1 MPTVGSLTVSG
12 SLTITSGSL
21 IIISGSGFQGSGSFT
36 GSFSGSHVGDGS
48 GLTGITTANWNGVR
62 SGSANITGSLT
73 VISGSTSLQGVT
85 VGSTLTIS
93 TGSASAARI
102 DIFQYATSSLSG
114 VRSLMTFPISA
125 SAGYSGF
132 KADYVLTTPD
142 ETEKKVGTLLGTWD
156 RSGNTDITDNYVAAT
171 GDAINSNFTLTAS
184 SMTSASLFVNAVG
197 GNFEI
202 NMLVTAFKRP
212 V

>member
-1 MPTVGSLTVSG
+1 MPTISNLTVTESLIVSG
-12 SLTITSGSL
+12 SIVIQSGST
-21 IIISGSGFQGSGSFT
+21 FQGSGSFA

-93 TGSASAARI
+93 TGSTTAARI

-114 VRSLMTFPISA
+114 VTSLITFPISA

-132 KADYVLTTPD
+132 KADYVLTTPT
-142 ETEKKVGTLLGTWD
+142 ELEKKVGTLLGTWD
-156 RSGNTDITDNYVAAT
+156 RAGNANITDNYVAAT
-171 GDAINSNFTLTAS
+171 GDAISSSFSLNAS
-184 SMTSASLFVNAVG
+184 SLTSASLFVDAVG

>member
-1 MPTVGSLTVSG
+1 MPTITNLTVSG
-12 SLTITSGSL
+12 SLIVSGTIIIQSGST
-21 IIISGSGFQGSGSFT
+21 FQGSGSFS
-36 GSFSGSHVGDGS
+36 GSFSGSYVGNGA

-62 SGSANITGSLT
+62 SGSAGITGSLT

-85 VGSTLTIS
+85 VGSTLSIS
-93 TGSASAARI
+93 TGSITEAKV
-102 DIFQYATSSLSG
+102 DIFHYATSSLSG
-114 VRSLMTFPISA
+114 VTSLMTFPISA
-125 SAGYSGF
+125 SAGYAGF
-132 KADYVLTTPD
+132 KADYVLTTPT

-156 RSGNTDITDNYVAAT
+156 RIGSADITDNYVTAT
-171 GDAINSNFTLTAS
+171 GDAIDSNFTLDAS
-184 SMTSASLFVNAVG
+184 SLTSASLFVNAVG

>member
-1 MPTVGSLTVSG
+1 MPTISNLTVTGSLIVSG
-12 SLTITSGSL
+12 SIVIQSGST
-21 IIISGSGFQGSGSFT
+21 FQGSGSFT

-93 TGSASAARI
+93 TGSTTAARI

-114 VRSLMTFPISA
+114 VTSLITFPISA

-132 KADYVLTTPD
+132 KADYVLTTPT
-142 ETEKKVGTLLGTWD
+142 ELEKKVGTLLGTWD
-156 RSGNTDITDNYVAAT
+156 RAGNANITDNYVAAT
-171 GDAINSNFTLTAS
+171 GDAISSSFSLNAS
-184 SMTSASLFVNAVG
+184 SLTSASLFVDAVG

>member
-1 MPTVGSLTVSG
+1 MPTISNLTV
-12 SLTITSGSL
+12 TGSL
-21 IIISGSGFQGSGSFT
+21 IVSGTIIIQSGSTFQGSGSFT

-48 GLTGITTANWNGVR
+48 GLTGITAANWNGVR
-62 SGSANITGSLT
+62 SGSAAITGSLT

-93 TGSASAARI
+93 TGSATSAKVE
-102 DIFQYATSSLSG
+102 IFHYTTSSLSG
-114 VRSLMTFPISA
+114 TNVLMTFPISA

-132 KADYVLTTPD
+132 KADYVLTTPN
-142 ETEKKVGTLLGTWD
+142 EFEKKVGTLLGTWN
-156 RSGNTDITDNYVAAT
+156 RSGIADISDNYVTAI
-171 GDAINSNFTLTAS
+171 GDAIQSVFSLDAS
-184 SMTSASLFVNAVG
+184 SSTSASLSVNAVG

>member
-1 MPTVGSLTVSG
+1 MPTINNLTVSG
-12 SLTITSGSL
+12 SLIVSGTMILHSGSA
-21 IIISGSGFQGSGSFT
+21 FQGSGSFT
-36 GSFSGSHVGDGS
+36 GSFSGSHVGNGS
-48 GLTGITTANWNGVR
+48 GLTGITAANWNGIR
-62 SGSANITGSLT
+62 SGSAGITGSLT

-93 TGSASAARI
+93 TGSATSAKVE
-102 DIFQYATSSLSG
+102 IFHYTTSSLSG
-114 VRSLMTFPISA
+114 VTSLMTFPISA

-132 KADYVLTTPD
+132 KADYVLTTPS
-142 ETEKKVGTLLGTWD
+142 ENEKKVGTLLGSWD
-156 RSGNTDITDNYVAAT
+156 RSGNADISDNYVSAT
-171 GDAINSNFTLTAS
+171 GDAIQSVFSLDAS
-184 SMTSASLFVNAVG
+184 SSTSASLSVNAVG

>member
-1 MPTVGSLTVSG
+1 MPTINNLTVSG
-12 SLTITSGSL
+12 SLVVSGS
-21 IIISGSGFQGSGSFT
+21 IIIQSGSAFQGSGSFT
-36 GSFSGSHVGDGS
+36 GSFSGSFVGNGS

-62 SGSANITGSLT
+62 SGSADITGSLT
-73 VISGSTSLQGVT
+73 VVSGSTSLQGVT

-93 TGSASAARI
+93 TGSI
-102 DIFQYATSSLSG
+102 GGGQVDIFHYTTSSLSG
-114 VRSLMTFPISA
+114 LTSLMTFPISA

-132 KADYVLTTPD
+132 KADYVLTVPN

-156 RSGNTDITDNYVAAT
+156 RTGNANITDNYVAPT
-171 GDAINSNFTLTAS
+171 GDAITSPFSLNAS
-184 SMTSASLFVNAVG
+184 SLTSASLFVNAVG

>member
-1 MPTVGSLTVSG
+1 MPTITNLTVSG
-12 SLTITSGSL
+12 SLIVSGTIIIQSGST
-21 IIISGSGFQGSGSFT
+21 FQGSGSFT

-48 GLTGITTANWNGVR
+48 GLTGITTANWNGIR
-62 SGSANITGSLT
+62 SGSAGITGSLT

-93 TGSASAARI
+93 TGSVTSAKVE
-102 DIFQYATSSLSG
+102 IFHYTTSSLSG
-114 VRSLMTFPISA
+114 TNVLMTFPISA

-132 KADYVLTTPD
+132 KADYVLTTPT
-142 ETEKKVGTLLGTWD
+142 EFEKKVGTLLGTWN
-156 RSGNTDITDNYVAAT
+156 RSGIADISDNYVTAT
-171 GDAINSNFTLTAS
+171 GDAIQSVFSLDAS
-184 SMTSASLFVNAVG
+184 SSTSASLSLNAVG

>member
-1 MPTVGSLTVSG
+1 MLTVSN
-12 SLTITSGSL
+12 LTVTGSL
-21 IIISGSGFQGSGSFT
+21 IVSGSIVIQSGSTFQGSGSFT

-93 TGSASAARI
+93 TGSTAAARI

-114 VRSLMTFPISA
+114 VTSLITFPISA

-132 KADYVLTTPD
+132 KADYVLTTPT
-142 ETEKKVGTLLGTWD
+142 ELEKKVGTLLGTWD
-156 RSGNTDITDNYVAAT
+156 RAGNANITDNYVAAT
-171 GDAINSNFTLTAS
+171 GDAISSSFSLNAS
-184 SMTSASLFVNAVG
+184 SLTSASLFIDAVG